1 MSHQTMKSKA
11 PQSPPKSPSESPYRV
26 INQRLPR
33 KEDLRLLT
41 GTAKFLDDIEIPR
54 ALHACFVRSPHAHAR
69 IVSINTE
76 AALALPGVV
85 AVVTGQDLAKWT
97 TSFRM
102 APPIEGLLPM
112 EMATLPIDKV
122 RFHGDPVAC
131 VVAADRY
138 VAEDAAELVKVK
150 YEALPAVTDMFRA
163 MEDGSPLVDDALPT
177 NLVSQQKY
185 EHGDVQA
192 RFAEADVIV
201 EASFSQHR
209 QTHVPMETRGCAA
222 IWDEGR
228 QYLTFYTG
236 TQVPHP
242 MRTSLAARLGLKETQ
257 VNVICPDIGGAFGQK
272 IALYR
277 EELTIA
283 AVARALKRPVRWRE
297 DRMENLLSALMARED
312 VVKTRAA
319 VRKDGRILGLQ
330 AELFSDFGAYSFF
343 PANYMI
349 RVVAML
355 LPGPYKIQDYA
366 FEMKVALTNKC
377 PAGPFRAPMAITSWV
392 TEGTLDAIARELN
405 LDAVQVRR
413 VNLLTSEDLP
423 YVTATEESYEDVT
436 PAQTMELA
444 LGHFDYQNR
453 REAQAADR
461 AQGKYRGI
469 GICNVIES
477 TTYGSE
483 FYRKAG
489 IPGTGHEA
497 AWVKVEPTG
506 VVNASCGVM
515 NSGQGYETTI
525 AQAVAEGLGCK
536 PEDVSIH
543 LGNTLLAPYGMG
555 SRGSRGAVAGAGT
568 AYLAAQ
574 KAREKVLT
582 IAAKLLGLPSAEG
595 LSLEAGT
602 IRRFNGQEW
611 LQTDLTLRDIAQTAY
626 LNPLLLPEGMEPGV
640 EIHLAYD
647 PPAMTYS
654 NAAHVCEVEVD
665 IETGVITVGRYVVA
679 EDAGTMLNPQ
689 VVEGQIHG
697 AVVLGVGGVLLEHVV
712 YDEHGQNLTASFM
725 DYLLPTAVEAPT
737 VEILHLDTPN
747 QRTPAGLKGM
757 SEGGVMG
764 AIGAV
769 CNAVSDAL
777 RPFGITVQAQ
787 PLSPSNV
794 KSLLRTHG
802 ITERMGHNGH

>member
-1 MSHQTMKSKA
+1 MANQTVKTKPQEKS
-11 PQSPPKSPSESPYRV
+11 YRV

-41 GTAKFLDDIEIPR
+41 GTARYMDDMEIPR
-54 ALHACFVRSPHAHAR
+54 ALHACFVRSPHSHAK
-69 IVSINTE
+69 IISIDTE
-76 AALALPGVV
+76 AALAMPGVV
-85 AVVTGQDLAKWT
+85 AVVTGRDLAKWT

-112 EMATLPIDKV
+112 EMTTLPIDKV
-122 RFHGDPVAC
+122 RFDGDPVAC

-150 YEALPAVTDMFRA
+150 YESLPAVTNMFQA
-163 MEDGSPLVDDALPT
+163 MGPNAPLVDDALPT
-177 NLVSQQKY
+177 NLVSEQRY
-185 EHGDVQA
+185 EHGDVEA
-192 RFAEADVIV
+192 RFSEADVIV

-222 IWDEGR
+222 VWDEGR
-228 QYLTFYTG
+228 QFLTFYTG

-242 MRTSLAARLGLKETQ
+242 MRTSLAARLGLKENQ

-272 IALYR
+272 IVLYR

-283 AVARALKRPVRWRE
+283 ALAKMLKRPVRWRE

-312 VVKTRAA
+312 LVKTKAA
-319 VRKDGRILGLQ
+319 VTKDGRILALK
-330 AELFSDFGAYSFF
+330 AELFSDFGAYSYF

-355 LPGPYKIQDYA
+355 LPGPYKFQDYA
-366 FEMKVALTNKC
+366 FDMKVALTNKC
-377 PAGPFRAPMAITSWV
+377 PAGPMRAPMAITSWV
-392 TEGTLDAIARELN
+392 TEGTIDAIARALN
-405 LDAVQVRR
+405 MDPVEVRR
-413 VNLLTSEDLP
+413 INTLKQEDLP
-423 YVTATEESYEDVT
+423 YVSATEELYEDVT
-436 PAQTMELA
+436 PWESMELA
-444 LGHFDYQNR
+444 LERFGYEER
-453 REAQAADR
+453 RKEQAEGR
-461 AQGKYRGI
+461 AQGRYRGI

-525 AQAVAEGLGCK
+525 AQAVAEGLGCR
-536 PEDVSIH
+536 PEDVAIH
-543 LGNTLLAPYGMG
+543 LGDTMLAPYGMG

-574 KAREKVLT
+574 KAREKVLA
-582 IAAKLLGLPSAEG
+582 IAAKLLGLSSAENLNLADG
-595 LSLEAGT
+595 ILL
-602 IRRFNGQEW
+602 RFNGQEFVP
-611 LQTDLTLRDIAQTAY
+611 TDLTLRDIAQTAY
-626 LNPLLLPEGMEPGV
+626 LNPLLLPAGMEPGI
-640 EIHLAYD
+640 EMHTAYD

-654 NAAHVCEVEVD
+654 NAAHICEVEVD
-665 IETGVITVGRYVVA
+665 IETGVIQVGRYVVA

-697 AVVLGVGGVLLEHVV
+697 AVAMGIGGVLFEQVV
-712 YDEHGQNLTASFM
+712 YDENGQNVTGSFM
-725 DYLLPTAVEAPT
+725 DYLLPTAAELPT
-737 VEILHLDTPN
+737 VEVVHLDTPN

-777 RPFGITVQAQ
+777 SPFGIAIEEQ
-787 PLSPSNV
+787 PLSPSRI
-794 KSLLRTHG
+794 KSLLRNRG
-802 ITERMGHNGH
+802 IKIGVKLGKQEESDDEL